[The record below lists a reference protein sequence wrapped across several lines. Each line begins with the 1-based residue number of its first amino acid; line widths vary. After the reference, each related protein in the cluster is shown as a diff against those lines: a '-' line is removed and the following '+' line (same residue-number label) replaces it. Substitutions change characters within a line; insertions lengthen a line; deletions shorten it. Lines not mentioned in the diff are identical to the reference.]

1 MTTEAWSKSR
11 GVTIDERIIEVEPV
25 SGAKGQ
31 RPRFL
36 ELWDRVRQKRVGT
49 IVVAELSRLSGRV

>member
-36 ELWDRVRQKRVGT
+36 ELWDRLGRERL
-49 IVVAELSRLSGRV
+49 EL